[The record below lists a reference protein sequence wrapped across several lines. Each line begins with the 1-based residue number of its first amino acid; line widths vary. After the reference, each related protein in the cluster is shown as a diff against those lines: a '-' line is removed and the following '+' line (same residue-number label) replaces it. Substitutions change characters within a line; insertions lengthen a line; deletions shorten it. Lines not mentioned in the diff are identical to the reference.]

1 MIGEYCRR
9 LIQAEPPENRQTY
22 VQAIQDGVGRMR
34 ALIQDMLEFAQVST
48 QPPAPEARTDSGV
61 ILQFALQHLQSR
73 IDETGARITI
83 DPLPMVM
90 VNDSRLLRVFQ
101 NLIGN
106 ALKYC
111 ERTPDIRISAVLH
124 GDMWT
129 FSIADN
135 GIGIATEDCDRI
147 FGAFERLHGRERYQG
162 TGLGLALVKR
172 IIDSYGG
179 RIWLESELGAGSTFH
194 FSLPAA
200 QNAATAKRAS

>member
-1 MIGEYCRR
+1 
-9 LIQAEPPENRQTY
+9 
-22 VQAIQDGVGRMR
+22 
-34 ALIQDMLEFAQVST
+34 
-48 QPPAPEARTDSGV
+48 
-61 ILQFALQHLQSR
+61 LQFRVQ
-73 IDETGARITI
+73 ETGARITI
-83 DPLPMVM
+83 DPLPVVM
-90 VNDSRLLRVFQ
+90 ANDSRLLRVFQ

-135 GIGIATEDCDRI
+135 GIGIAAEHCGRV
-147 FGAFERLHGRERYQG
+147 FGAFERLHGRDRYQG

-172 IIDSYGG
+172 IVESYSG
-179 RIWLESELGAGSTFH
+179 RIWLQSEPGAGSTFH

-200 QNAATAKRAS
+200 QDVASARGA